1 MATRSSDLI
10 RRLRGGT
17 RPPQVPRPATAGGE
31 RAGGLRPPGGG
42 RDPNKNGA
50 PRLKK
55 LRVALVLLGIGVLAL
70 VSWVF
75 GIMMAVAQ
83 DLPSL
88 ENREQ
93 YRNARNSVIYDRNGT
108 KLATLTGNQQR
119 ILIESH
125 EIAINVKQAVVAIE
139 DQRFYEHRGVD
150 YIGIG
155 RALVQDVLSQ
165 SAAQGGSTI
174 TQQFVKNAL
183 RAQDSRTVLQKL
195 RESAL
200 AYQLEREWSKEK
212 ILTEYLNSIYFG
224 EGAYGIESAARTYF
238 GYNHPGCGGTGNR
251 CAEEL
256 TLPEAALL
264 AGMISSPT
272 GYSPRTTPEAATA
285 RRNLVLTKMVEQ
297 GVITEEEAT
306 IAAQEPVP
314 TPKQINPPEEDSV
327 SPYFTTWLR
336 QQVVDRYGA
345 GEAFGGGLQIQSSID
360 LEFQQAVEDA
370 ISSHLAAIE
379 PTGSAV
385 VIDNSTGGVLAMAG
399 GFDFEKE
406 PFNLA
411 TSGQRQPGSSF
422 KPFTLATALQEGH
435 STSEVFTSEPLEIPF
450 RAKVAGKDGETK
462 VVNDIFEVDN
472 YEDNYLGSAS
482 IATGTTYSDNSVYT
496 QLGLEVGPAD
506 VAKTANEMGIQSD
519 LSTETNYSIDG
530 GPFAPYNPA
539 LILGGLETGVT
550 PLEMAY
556 AYSTLGRSGARIGGT
571 MDSEPGK
578 DLGPVGI
585 LEVHE
590 FPEDAEGNDP
600 GPDPF
605 ASDVVED
612 KSGSSGENEVQTEQ
626 VLDEAAADTA
636 VGVLETV
643 VSSGTGE
650 NAATGDFAWGKTGT
664 TDDNGDAWF
673 CGGTEDI
680 TACVWVGHRD
690 SVTPMETEFA
700 GQPVDGGTFPA
711 LIWHDIV
718 VAYESI
724 IGGDQ
729 KDDEHETTE
738 TGAAPAPVAPTAPA
752 PTEEV
757 APAPAEEPVA
767 PAEEA
772 PPAPATPPA
781 GGGAP
786 PDGGVGTGAAT
797 P

>member
-1 MATRSSDLI
+1 MASRFSDLS
-10 RRLRGGT
+10 RRLRESARVPEIR
-17 RPPQVPRPATAGGE
+17 RPTGRPERRRGSRIPQPAESG
-31 RAGGLRPPGGG
+31 P
-42 RDPNKNGA
+42 KNGNGR

-55 LRVALVLLGIGVLAL
+55 LRVALVLLGLAVLAL

-83 DLPSL
+83 DLPTL

-93 YRNARNSVIYDRNGT
+93 YRNAQNSVIYDRNGT
-108 KLATLTGNQQR
+108 ELATLTGNQQR
-119 ILIESH
+119 ILIDSSQ
-125 EIAINVKQAVVAIE
+125 ISLNVKQAVVAIE

-150 YIGIG
+150 FIGIG
-155 RALVQDVLSQ
+155 RALVQDVLAQ

-224 EGAYGIESAARTYF
+224 EGAYGIESAAKTFF
-238 GYNHPGCGGTGNR
+238 GYNHPGCGGEDNP
-251 CAEEL
+251 CAAEL

-272 GYSPRTTPEAATA
+272 GYSPRTNPENATA
-285 RRNLVLTKMVEQ
+285 RRNQVLENMVEQ
-297 GVITEEEAT
+297 GVVSEEEAQL
-306 IAAQEPVP
+306 AAQEPVP

-336 QQVVDRYGA
+336 QQIVDRYGA
-345 GEAFGGGLQIQSSID
+345 GEAFGGGLQIQSSLD
-360 LEFQQAVEDA
+360 LEFQEAVESA
-370 ISSHLAAIE
+370 ISSRLSAIE

-385 VIDNSTGGVLAMAG
+385 VIDNSTGGVLAMVG

-411 TSGQRQPGSSF
+411 TNGQRQPGSSF
-422 KPFTLATALQEGH
+422 KPFTLATALEEGH
-435 STSEVFTSEPLEIPF
+435 STSEVFTSAPQNIPF
-450 RAKVAGKDGETK
+450 RAKIPAKDGGTK
-462 VVNDIFEVDN
+462 VVDDVFEVNN
-472 YEDNYLGSAS
+472 YDDQYLGSAS
-482 IATGTTYSDNSVYT
+482 LATATTYSDNSVYS
-496 QLGLEVGPAD
+496 QLGTQVGPAN
-506 VAKTANEMGIQSD
+506 VAATANEMGIQSD
-519 LSTETNYSIDG
+519 LSSEAEYSIDG
-530 GPFAPYNPA
+530 GPFEPYNPA

-556 AYSTLGRSGARIGGT
+556 AFSTLGRSGARIGGT

-578 DLGPVGI
+578 QLGPVGI

-590 FPEDAEGNDP
+590 TPEDDEDP
-600 GPDPF
+600 LDT
-605 ASDVVED
+605 DVVED
-612 KSGSSGENEVQTEQ
+612 KTGSSGENEVQTEQ
-626 VLDEAAADTA
+626 VLDESAADTA

-643 VSSGTGE
+643 VSSGTGK

-700 GQPVDGGTFPA
+700 GAPVDGGTFPA

-718 VAYESI
+718 TAYASI
-724 IGGDQ
+724 IGSDE
-729 KDDEHETTE
+729 KNDDETDSTTV
-738 TGAAPAPVAPTAPA
+738 APAAPTATTPA

-757 APAPAEEPVA
+757 APVPEEPVA
-767 PAEEA
+767 PVEEA
-772 PPAPATPPA
+772 PPAPAAPPA

-786 PDGGVGTGAAT
+786 ADGGTGTGAAT

>member
-10 RRLRGGT
+10 RRLRGSA
-17 RPPQVPRPATAGGE
+17 RVPEFRRPATA
-31 RAGGLRPPGGG
+31 AGGDPGRISPPGDGNGKKPDG
-42 RDPNKNGA
+42 R

-55 LRVALVLLGIGVLAL
+55 LRVALVLLGLGVLAL

-83 DLPSL
+83 DLPTL

-93 YRNARNSVIYDRNGT
+93 YRNAQNSVIYDRNGEE
-108 KLATLTGNQQR
+108 LATLTGNQQR
-119 ILIESH
+119 ILIDSSQ
-125 EIAINVKQAVVAIE
+125 ISLNIKQAVVAIE

-150 YIGIG
+150 FIGIG
-155 RALVQDVLSQ
+155 RALFQDVLAR

-224 EGAYGIESAARTYF
+224 EGAYGIESAAKTFF
-238 GYNHPGCGGTGNR
+238 GYNHPGCGGEESP
-251 CAEEL
+251 CASEL
-256 TLPEAALL
+256 TLAEAALL

-272 GYSPRTTPEAATA
+272 GYSPRTNPEAATA
-285 RRNLVLTKMVEQ
+285 RRNQVLTNMVEQ
-297 GVITEEEAT
+297 GVIAEEEAQ

-314 TPKQINPPEEDSV
+314 TPKQIDPPEEDSV

-360 LEFQQAVEDA
+360 LEFQQAVEST
-370 ISSHLAAIE
+370 ISSRLSGIG

-385 VIDNSTGGVLAMAG
+385 VIDNSTGGVLAMVG
-399 GFDFEKE
+399 GFDFERE

-411 TSGQRQPGSSF
+411 TNGQRQPGSSF

-450 RAKVAGKDGETK
+450 RARIPAKGGGTK
-462 VVNDIFEVDN
+462 VVDDLFEVNN
-472 YEDNYLGSAS
+472 YDDNYLGSAS

-496 QLGLEVGPAD
+496 QLGLAVGPAD
-506 VAKTANEMGIQSD
+506 VAQTANEMGIQSD
-519 LSTETNYSIDG
+519 LSTETRYSIEG
-530 GPFAPYNPA
+530 GPFEPYNPA

-571 MDSEPGK
+571 MDSEPGRE
-578 DLGPVGI
+578 LGPVGI

-590 FPEDAEGNDP
+590 APEEESGNPLETDI
-600 GPDPF
+600 
-605 ASDVVED
+605 VED
-612 KSGSSGENEVQTEQ
+612 KTGSSGENEVQTEQ
-626 VLDEAAADTA
+626 VLDEAAADSA
-636 VGVLETV
+636 VGILETV

-673 CGGTEDI
+673 CGGTEDV

-700 GQPVDGGTFPA
+700 GAPVDGGTFPA

-724 IGGDQ
+724 IGGDE
-729 KDDEHETTE
+729 KGGDSETESTA
-738 TGAAPAPVAPTAPA
+738 TTPAAPVTPTAPA
-752 PTEEV
+752 PTEEA
-757 APAPAEEPVA
+757 APAPVPEEPVA
-767 PAEEA
+767 PTEPA

-786 PDGGVGTGAAT
+786 PDGGTGTGAPT

>member
-1 MATRSSDLI
+1 MASRFSDFG
-10 RRLRGGT
+10 RRLREAARVPETRRSTGT
-17 RPPQVPRPATAGGE
+17 PD
-31 RAGGLRPPGGG
+31 GG
-42 RDPNKNGA
+42 RDRSIPQPAESERSTNGNA
-50 PRLKK
+50 RPRLKK
-55 LRVALVLLGIGVLAL
+55 LRVALVLFGLSVLAL

-88 ENREQ
+88 ENRQQ
-93 YRNARNSVIYDRNGT
+93 YKDAKNSVIYDRNGT

-119 ILIESH
+119 ILVEAS
-125 EIAINVKQAVVAIE
+125 EISLNVKQAVVAIE

-150 YIGIG
+150 FIGIG
-155 RALVQDVLSQ
+155 RALFQDVLSQ

-224 EGAYGIESAARTYF
+224 EGAYGIESAATTFF
-238 GYNHPGCGGTGNR
+238 GYNHPGCGGEGNR
-251 CAEEL
+251 CASEL

-272 GYSPRTTPEAATA
+272 GYSPRTNPEAATA
-285 RRNLVLTKMVEQ
+285 RRNQVLENMVDQ
-297 GVITEEEAT
+297 GVIAEEEAS

-327 SPYFTTWLR
+327 APYFTTWLR
-336 QQVVDRYGA
+336 QQIVDRYGA
-345 GEAFGGGLQIQSSID
+345 GEAFGGGLQIQSSLD
-360 LEFQQAVEDA
+360 LDFQHAVESA
-370 ISSHLAAIE
+370 ISSRLSGIE

-385 VIDNSTGGVLAMAG
+385 VIDNSTGGVLAMVG
-399 GFDFEKE
+399 GFDFESE

-422 KPFTLATALQEGH
+422 KPFTLATALEDGH
-435 STSEVFTSEPLEIPF
+435 STSEVFTSAPQKIPF
-450 RAKVAGKDGETK
+450 RAKTTNKKGEHET
-462 VVNDIFEVDN
+462 VDEIFEVNN
-472 YEDNYLGSAS
+472 YEDQYLGSAS
-482 IATGTTYSDNSVYT
+482 LATATTYSDNSVYA
-496 QLGLEVGPAD
+496 QLGTQVGPAN
-506 VAKTANEMGIQSD
+506 VAETANLMGIQTD
-519 LSTETNYSIDG
+519 LSTDTRYSIDG
-530 GPFAPYNPA
+530 GPFEPYNPA

-556 AYSTLGRSGARIGGT
+556 AYSTLGRGGARIGGT

-585 LEVHE
+585 LEVHDA
-590 FPEDAEGNDP
+590 PEDDEDP
-600 GPDPF
+600 LGTDLV
-605 ASDVVED
+605 SD
-612 KSGSSGENEVQTEQ
+612 KAGSSGENEVQTEQ
-626 VLDEAAADTA
+626 VLDQGAADTA
-636 VGVLETV
+636 VGVLESV
-643 VSSGTGE
+643 VSSGTGQ

-680 TACVWVGHRD
+680 TACVWVGHRE

-700 GQPVDGGTFPA
+700 GAPVDGGTFPA

-718 VAYESI
+718 TSYMSI
-724 IGGDQ
+724 IGGDDKG
-729 KDDEHETTE
+729 KDSKAGETE
-738 TGAAPAPVAPTAPA
+738 TVAPTAPAPAAPA

-757 APAPAEEPVA
+757 APAPEEPA
-767 PAEEA
+767 PVEPAA
-772 PPAPATPPA
+772 PAPAAPPA

-786 PDGGVGTGAAT
+786 ADGGTGTGAAT

>member
-10 RRLRGGT
+10 RRLRGSA
-17 RPPQVPRPATAGGE
+17 RVPEFRRPATA
-31 RAGGLRPPGGG
+31 AGGGPGRISPPGDGNGKKPDG
-42 RDPNKNGA
+42 R

-55 LRVALVLLGIGVLAL
+55 LRVALVLLGLGVLAL

-83 DLPSL
+83 DLPTL

-93 YRNARNSVIYDRNGT
+93 YRNAQNSVIYDRNGEE
-108 KLATLTGNQQR
+108 LATLTGNQQR
-119 ILIESH
+119 ILIDSSQ
-125 EIAINVKQAVVAIE
+125 ISLNVKQAVVAIE

-155 RALVQDVLSQ
+155 RALFQDVLAR

-224 EGAYGIESAARTYF
+224 EGAYGIESAAKTFF
-238 GYNHPGCGGTGNR
+238 GYNHPGCGGEESP
-251 CAEEL
+251 CASEL
-256 TLPEAALL
+256 TLAEAALL

-272 GYSPRTTPEAATA
+272 AYSPRTNPEAATE
-285 RRNLVLTKMVEQ
+285 RRNQVLTNMVEQ
-297 GVITEEEAT
+297 GVIAEEEAQ

-314 TPKQINPPEEDSV
+314 NAKQIDPPEEDSV

-360 LEFQQAVEDA
+360 LEFQQAVESA
-370 ISSHLAAIE
+370 ISSRLAGIE

-385 VIDNSTGGVLAMAG
+385 VIDNSTGGVLAMVG
-399 GFDFEKE
+399 GFDFERE

-411 TSGQRQPGSSF
+411 TSGHRQPGSSF
-422 KPFTLATALQEGH
+422 KPFTLATALQEGR
-435 STSEVFTSEPLEIPF
+435 STDEVFTSEPLEIPF
-450 RAKVAGKDGETK
+450 RARIPTKDGGTKVAE
-462 VVNDIFEVDN
+462 DIFEVDN
-472 YEDNYLGSAS
+472 YDDNYLGSAS
-482 IATGTTYSDNSVYT
+482 IATGTTYSDNAVYT
-496 QLGLEVGPAD
+496 QLGLAVGPAD
-506 VAKTANEMGIQSD
+506 VAQTANEMGIQSD
-519 LSTETNYSIDG
+519 LSTETKYSIDG

-556 AYSTLGRSGARIGGT
+556 AYSTLGRGGARIGGT

-578 DLGPVGI
+578 ELGPVGI

-590 FPEDAEGNDP
+590 APGDEGADP
-600 GPDPF
+600 L
-605 ASDVVED
+605 STDVVED
-612 KSGSSGENEVQTEQ
+612 KTGSSGENEVQTEQ
-626 VLDEAAADTA
+626 VLDQAAADSA
-636 VGVLETV
+636 VGILETV
-643 VSSGTGE
+643 VSSGTGK

-673 CGGTEDI
+673 CGGTEDV

-700 GQPVDGGTFPA
+700 GAPVDGGTFPA
-711 LIWHDIV
+711 LIWRDIV
-718 VAYESI
+718 TAYEAV
-724 IGGDQ
+724 IGGDE
-729 KDDEHETTE
+729 KSRNAETESTA
-738 TGAAPAPVAPTAPA
+738 TTPAAPVTPTAPA

-757 APAPAEEPVA
+757 APAPAPEEPVA
-767 PAEEA
+767 PPAPA
-772 PPAPATPPA
+772 PPAPAPPPA

-786 PDGGVGTGAAT
+786 PDGGTGTGAPT